1 MKVCIFLYQTFFFPK
16 NVNVGYTVSTK
27 QTDCFGGGVS
37 QHGVAGGDN
46 FNDSG
51 LLMLAR
57 LKKQD

>member
-1 MKVCIFLYQTFFFPK
+1 MLDTQYPQNKQI
-16 NVNVGYTVSTK
+16 VSG
-27 QTDCFGGGVS
+27 GGGVS